1 MQKGLRNTTFVCLDD
16 VSGCV
21 EEMNYVIYNPT
32 VDGTVEQTRKLFEY
46 IKERFNIELTSDEIL
61 SLLKYDEQ
69 HLTEFVIELKSLIS
83 EKRRRGA

>member
-21 EEMNYVIYNPT
+21 EDMNYVIYNPT
-32 VDGTVEQTRKLFEY
+32 VDGTVQQTRKLFEY

-69 HLTEFVIELKSLIS
+69 HLTEFVIDLKSLIS

>member
-21 EEMNYVIYNPT
+21 EDMNYVIYNPT

>member
-21 EEMNYVIYNPT
+21 EDMNYVIYNPT
-32 VDGTVEQTRKLFEY
+32 VDGTVQQTEKLYRY
-46 IKERFNIELTSDEIL
+46 IKERFNIELTSADMTQLL
-61 SLLKYDEQ
+61 SHDEQ
-69 HLTEFVIELKSLIS
+69 HLTEFVIDLKRII

>member
-83 EKRRRGA
+83 EKRRCGA

>member
-69 HLTEFVIELKSLIS
+69 HLTEFVIKLKSLIS